1 MVGETTFERYAKH
14 IAVAMV
20 ALLILLPV
28 YWMVNMS
35 FKDRVEFVARPPTL
49 IVERPT
55 TENYYDLLVT
65 QRFYLKGIN
74 SLVVAIIA
82 ATLAVTVGTL
92 AAYALSRFRLPR
104 NLQLSPAVH
113 DADRAHVSADR
124 DRHSA
129 LRPST
134 IARFFGFKLFDTQ
147 LGLGLIHGFMELPL
161 VLWMMI
167 GFFRDIPRDMEEA
180 ALVDGDSRFAVL
192 RKIALPLAAPGLAAT
207 FILVFISSWNEF
219 LLALILTG
227 SQVADAADR
236 GRRPDRSVRHPVRQ
250 HDGRR
255 RDHDGPRADSRALDP
270 ALSDAR
276 VWRWAGSRD
285 DQQSGLD
292 RRPRRG
298 TLGAGQLRAASR
310 SASAR

>member
-1 MVGETTFERYAKH
+1 
-14 IAVAMV
+14 MV

-35 FKDRVEFVARPPTL
+35 FKDRVEFVSRPPTL
-49 IVERPT
+49 VVERPT
-55 TENYYDLLVT
+55 IANYYDLLIT
-65 QRFYLKGIN
+65 QRFYLKGVN
-74 SLVVAIIA
+74 SLIVAIIA

-92 AAYALSRFRLPR
+92 AAYALARFRLPR
-104 NLQLSPAVH
+104 NLNYHL
-113 DADRAHVSADR
+113 
-124 DRHSA
+124 
-129 LRPST
+129 LFTMLT
-134 IARFFGFKLFDTQ
+134 IRMFPPIVTVIPLFSFYNREILGFKLFDTQ

-227 SQVADAADR
+227 TRAQTLPIAVAAQIGQYEIQYGNMMAAGVVTTVPVLILALLTQRFLTR
-236 GRRPDRSVRHPVRQ
+236 GL
-250 HDGRR
+250 
-255 RDHDGPRADSRALDP
+255 ALGG
-270 ALSDAR
+270 
-276 VWRWAGSRD
+276 VTG
-285 DQQSGLD
+285 
-292 RRPRRG
+292 
-298 TLGAGQLRAASR
+298 
-310 SASAR
+310 

>member
-14 IAVAMV
+14 IVVIIV
-20 ALLILLPV
+20 ALVILLPV

-35 FKDRVEFVARPPTL
+35 FKDRAEFVARPPTL

-55 TENYYDLLVT
+55 TENYYDLLVS
-65 QRFYLKGIN
+65 QRFYLKGVN
-74 SLVVAIIA
+74 SLAVAVIA

-92 AAYALSRFRLPR
+92 AAYALARFRLPR
-104 NLQLSPAVH
+104 NLNYHLLFTMLTVRMFPPIVTVIPLFTFYN
-113 DADRAHVSADR
+113 REI
-124 DRHSA
+124 
-129 LRPST
+129 L
-134 IARFFGFKLFDTQ
+134 GYKLYDTQ

-207 FILVFISSWNEF
+207 FILVFIASWNEF

-227 SQVADAADR
+227 S
-236 GRRPDRSVRHPVRQ
+236 
-250 HDGRR
+250 
-255 RDHDGPRADSRALDP
+255 RA
-270 ALSDAR
+270 
-276 VWRWAGSRD
+276 
-285 DQQSGLD
+285 Q
-292 RRPRRG
+292 
-298 TLGAGQLRAASR
+298 TLPIAVAGQIGQYEIQYGNMMAAGVVTTIPVLILALLTQR
-310 SASAR
+310 FLTRGLALGGVTG

>member
-1 MVGETTFERYAKH
+1 MVGETTFERYTKH
-14 IAVAMV
+14 ITVAMV

-35 FKDRVEFVARPPTL
+35 FKDRAEFVARPPTL

-55 TENYYDLLVT
+55 IANYYDLLVC

-74 SLVVAIIA
+74 SLAVAVIA

-92 AAYALSRFRLPR
+92 AAYALARFRLPR
-104 NLQLSPAVH
+104 NLNYHLLFTMLTVRMFPPIVTVIPLFSFYN
-113 DADRAHVSADR
+113 REI
-124 DRHSA
+124 
-129 LRPST
+129 L
-134 IARFFGFKLFDTQ
+134 GFKLFDTQ

-227 SQVADAADR
+227 S
-236 GRRPDRSVRHPVRQ
+236 RSQ
-250 HDGRR
+250 
-255 RDHDGPRADSRALDP
+255 
-270 ALSDAR
+270 
-276 VWRWAGSRD
+276 
-285 DQQSGLD
+285 
-292 RRPRRG
+292 
-298 TLGAGQLRAASR
+298 TLPIAVAGQIGQYEIQYGNMMAAGVVTTVPVLILALLTQR
-310 SASAR
+310 YLTRGLAVGGVTG